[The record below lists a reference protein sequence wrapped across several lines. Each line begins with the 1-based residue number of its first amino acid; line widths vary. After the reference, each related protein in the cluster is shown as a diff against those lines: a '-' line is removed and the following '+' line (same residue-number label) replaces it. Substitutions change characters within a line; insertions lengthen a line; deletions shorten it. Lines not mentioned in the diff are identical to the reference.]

1 MSSSTTMAE
10 GELISILD
18 ATTISPVGSAT
29 VSPTPTS
36 SALPCE
42 MCQNYE
48 LSLKNAQ
55 DSERKMQ
62 DELRAARSLA
72 ERYESELVEE
82 RQYRQN
88 LEKKMMETA
97 AQTEEQ
103 LNDSAKSFAAL
114 TTRFEEAIQASGKA
128 RLETNITLDA
138 AKEHISLLE
147 KEHSDLVD
155 RFEKLLGVKAAT
167 AAMMREEPID
177 LSSDVDSLQF
187 TMLKMRE
194 ELIECKASKEFREA
208 EMNDEITALATQ
220 LQEEKGAKESKERE
234 MMAQLNEV
242 QTNLGIANSQISTSE
257 QVAVKSDAQARQIT
271 ELQQTVAELEQ
282 QVQQVQ
288 SERKAVEQTSANF
301 RQRCSALQHELDVSE
316 QVQKD
321 FVQLSQSLQ
330 IQLEKIRQ
338 SDQEVRWQWEDEVS
352 ECSAP
357 SCTQTVARLRPK
369 PRCMHCGKIFCA
381 PCVSTTVPAGKNN
394 RPAPVCAVCHT
405 LLNKDSAPFFSREP
419 NK

>member
-1 MSSSTTMAE
+1 MSNTIAE
-10 GELISILD
+10 GDLISILD
-18 ATTISPVGSAT
+18 ATTISPAGSAT

-36 SALPCE
+36 SVLPCE

-48 LSLKNAQ
+48 HSLKNAQ
-55 DSERKMQ
+55 DNERKLQ
-62 DELRAARSLA
+62 DELRAVRSLA

-103 LNDSAKSFAAL
+103 LNDCAKSFSNL
-114 TTRFEEAIQASGKA
+114 SNRFEEAIKASGKA
-128 RLETNITLDA
+128 RLETNLTLA
-138 AKEHISLLE
+138 SSKEQISLLE
-147 KEHSDLVD
+147 AEQLKLTEKY
-155 RFEKLLGVKAAT
+155 EKLLGVKAAT
-167 AAMMREEPID
+167 AAAMREEPID
-177 LSSDVDSLQF
+177 FSSDVDTLQF
-187 TMLKMRE
+187 AMLKIRE
-194 ELIECKASKEFREA
+194 ELIECKASREFRET
-208 EMNDEITALATQ
+208 ELTDEVAVLATQ
-220 LQEEKGAKESKERE
+220 LQEEKESTKRKEAE
-234 MMAQLNEV
+234 MLSQLNQVE
-242 QTNLGIANSQISTSE
+242 TNLGIANSQISTSE
-257 QVAVKSDAQARQIT
+257 EVAAKSDVQARQIT
-271 ELQQTVAELEQ
+271 ELQHTVAELEQ

-288 SERKAVEQTSANF
+288 GERSAVEQSAANY
-301 RQRCSALQHELDVSE
+301 RQRVSALQHELDVSE

-338 SDQEVRWQWEDEVS
+338 SDQEVRWHWEDEIS

-357 SCTQTVARLRPK
+357 SCTTSVARMRPK

-381 PCVSTTVPAGKNN
+381 PCVSTTVPAGKNA

>member
-1 MSSSTTMAE
+1 MNTQSHTYST
-10 GELISILD
+10 
-18 ATTISPVGSAT
+18 
-29 VSPTPTS
+29 
-36 SALPCE
+36 
-42 MCQNYE
+42 Q
-48 LSLKNAQ
+48 
-55 DSERKMQ
+55 
-62 DELRAARSLA
+62 
-72 ERYESELVEE
+72 
-82 RQYRQN
+82 
-88 LEKKMMETA
+88 
-97 AQTEEQ
+97 
-103 LNDSAKSFAAL
+103 
-114 TTRFEEAIQASGKA
+114 
-128 RLETNITLDA
+128 
-138 AKEHISLLE
+138 
-147 KEHSDLVD
+147 
-155 RFEKLLGVKAAT
+155 
-167 AAMMREEPID
+167 
-177 LSSDVDSLQF
+177 
-187 TMLKMRE
+187 
-194 ELIECKASKEFREA
+194 
-208 EMNDEITALATQ
+208 DEITALATQ

>member
-103 LNDSAKSFAAL
+103 LNDSAKSFTAL
-114 TTRFEEAIQASGKA
+114 TARFEEAIQASGKA

-155 RFEKLLGVKAAT
+155 RFEKLLGVKGAT

-177 LSSDVDSLQF
+177 FSSDVDSLQF

-208 EMNDEITALATQ
+208 EMNDEITALAAQ

-301 RQRCSALQHELDVSE
+301 REWVEDHSTQRCSALQHELDVSE

-405 LLNKDSAPFFSREP
+405 LLNK
-419 NK
+419 